1 MIKETRLGTIL
12 KRTGVYMLM
21 VILAFGMA
29 LCYQIFIFENSFA
42 PAGINGIATM
52 IQYKLHF
59 SVAYMSL
66 LINVP
71 LCILSFIFLNR
82 SFASRT
88 TVFTLVFS
96 ASLLLLQYRVIDLSF
111 LSYSTANGTST
122 ILAPIASGVING
134 IIYGAAIRLNGCTGG
149 TDIVAALIHKKW
161 PEMNLIWIIFA
172 LNALVAFIS
181 YFVYGFKVE
190 PVVLCI
196 IYSFLT
202 SQVSSVVLRG
212 SRQRIKFEIVSD
224 ESKAISDEIIKELKH
239 SVTVVP
245 AKGMF
250 SGKETEMLICV
261 VQKHQVVAMENIIS
275 SHPGTFA
282 YSTIINETWG
292 NFETIRYNLFDN
304 LKKKQS
310 E

>member
-1 MIKETRLGTIL
+1 MTKVSKQRKIFKTVLIYFTI
-12 KRTGVYMLM
+12 
-21 VILAFGMA
+21 IAIACGMA

-66 LINVP
+66 P
-71 LCILSFIFLNR
+71 LCVLAFIFLDKG
-82 SFASRT
+82 FAART
-88 TVFTLVFS
+88 TVFALTFS
-96 ASLLLLQYRVIDLSF
+96 VALLLLQFKVIDLSF
-111 LSYSTANGTST
+111 LSYKTANGTST

-161 PEMNLIWIIFA
+161 PEQNLIWIIFA
-172 LNALVAFIS
+172 LNTGVAIAS
-181 YFVYGFKVE
+181 YFVYDLKVE

-202 SQVSSVVLRG
+202 SQVGDTILRG
-212 SRQRIKFEIVSD
+212 SRQRIKFEIVSN
-224 ESKAISDEIIKELKH
+224 ESKAISDEIIYTLKH

-261 VQKHQVVAMENIIS
+261 VQKHQVVAMEKIIAA
-275 SHPGTFA
+275 HPGAFA
-282 YSTIINETWG
+282 YSTIINETLG
-292 NFETIRYNLFDN
+292 NYEKIRYNVFDH
-304 LKKKQS
+304 LKKK
-310 E
+310 

>member
-1 MIKETRLGTIL
+1 MMTKKSRSKEIMKASL
-12 KRTGVYMLM
+12 VYLL
-21 VILAFGMA
+21 IIALACGMA

-66 LINVP
+66 LINFP
-71 LCILSFIFLNR
+71 LCVLAFIFLDK
-82 SFASRT
+82 SFAARS
-88 TVFTLVFS
+88 TVFALTFS
-96 ASLLLLQYRVIDLSF
+96 VALLLLQFRVADLSF
-111 LSYSTANGTST
+111 LSYKTANGTST

-149 TDIVAALIHKKW
+149 TDIVAALIHKRW
-161 PEMNLIWIIFA
+161 PEQNLIWIIFA
-172 LNALVAFIS
+172 LNTGVAVAS
-181 YFVYGFKVE
+181 YFVYDLKVE

-202 SQVSSVVLRG
+202 SQVGDNILRG
-212 SRQRIKFEIVSD
+212 SRQKIKFEIVSN
-224 ESKAISDEIIKELKH
+224 ESKEISDEIIRTLKH

-250 SGKETEMLICV
+250 SGRETEMLICV
-261 VQKHQVVAMENIIS
+261 VQKHQVVAMEKIIAA
-275 SHPGTFA
+275 HPGAFA
-282 YSTIINETWG
+282 YSTIINETLG
-292 NFETIRYNLFDN
+292 NYEKIRYNLFEN
-304 LKKKQS
+304 LRKK
-310 E
+310 

>member
-1 MIKETRLGTIL
+1 MQKAIVK
-12 KRTGVYMLM
+12 KVFAYFMMLF
-21 VILAFGMA
+21 LACGMA

-52 IQYKLHF
+52 IQYKLNF

-66 LINVP
+66 LINIP
-71 LCILSFIFLNR
+71 LCALAFVFLDKP
-82 SFASRT
+82 FAART
-88 TVFTLVFS
+88 TVFALTFS
-96 ASLLLLQYRVIDLSF
+96 VALLILHFKVIDLSF
-111 LSYSTANGTST
+111 LSYKTDNGTST

-161 PEMNLIWIIFA
+161 PEQNLIWIIFA
-172 LNALVAFIS
+172 LNTGVAVAS
-181 YFVYGFKVE
+181 YFVYDLKVE

-202 SQVSSVVLRG
+202 SQVGDTILRG
-212 SRQRIKFEIVSD
+212 SRQRIKFEIVTN
-224 ESKAISDEIIKELKH
+224 ESKALSDEIIATLKH

-250 SGKETEMLICV
+250 SGRETEMLICV
-261 VQKHQVVAMENIIS
+261 VQKHQVVAMEKIIAA
-275 SHPGTFA
+275 HPGAFA
-282 YSTIINETWG
+282 YSTIINETLG
-292 NFETIRYNLFDN
+292 NFDKIRYNIFDH
-304 LKKKQS
+304 LKKK
-310 E
+310 